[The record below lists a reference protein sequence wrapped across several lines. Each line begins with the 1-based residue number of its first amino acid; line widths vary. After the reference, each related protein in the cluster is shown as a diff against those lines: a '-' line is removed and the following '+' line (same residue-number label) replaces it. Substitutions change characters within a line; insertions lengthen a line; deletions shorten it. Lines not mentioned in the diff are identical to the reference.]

1 MLSSTLAGRPLGGF
15 LLTLVC
21 IMSAGHSQA
30 QAEDVWDAV
39 EHHYADS
46 SGTKIHYATV
56 GEGEPVVFVHGFPD
70 FWYSWRHQM
79 AALAPHFKA
88 VAIDTRGYNLSGQ
101 PEGVENYAMEKL
113 HADVN
118 AVIDD
123 LGVEQV
129 NLVGHDWGG
138 AIAWQFTMA
147 NQDRVKRLIILNLT
161 HPKGYA
167 AVVAN
172 PSPEQAQ
179 NVEYAKN
186 FASSEPTG
194 EPIPERLLGMGES
207 SGDPK
212 VAARYREAFQ
222 QSYWDGMMNYY
233 RANYRSLA
241 ERTESAAETPDI
253 TCPVLQF
260 HGLKDTA
267 VDKDG
272 LRDTW
277 NWVTNDYTLVTVP
290 SAGHF
295 VQWEAAEMVSDTM
308 KWWLLARQ

>member
-1 MLSSTLAGRPLGGF
+1 MDWIGRTIGLVLLMTIGSTTTAAD
-15 LLTLVC
+15 
-21 IMSAGHSQA
+21 I
-30 QAEDVWDAV
+30 WDEV

-46 SGTKIHYATV
+46 DGVKIHYASL
-56 GEGEPVVFVHGFPD
+56 GEGEPVLFVHGFPD

-79 AALAPHFKA
+79 ETLAPHFKA
-88 VAIDTRGYNLSGQ
+88 VAMDTRGYNLSDK
-101 PEGVENYAMEKL
+101 PEGVEQYLMEKL
-113 HADVN
+113 HADID

-138 AIAWQFTMA
+138 AIAWQYTMA

-172 PSPEQAQ
+172 PTPEQEA
-179 NVEYAKN
+179 NVEYARN

-194 EPIPERLLGMGES
+194 AAVPERLLAMGEG

-212 VAARYREAFQ
+212 VAARYREAFER
-222 QSYWDGMMNYY
+222 SYWDGMMNYY
-233 RANYRSLA
+233 RANYAGISDRNSGD
-241 ERTESAAETPDI
+241 SPDI

-260 HGLKDTA
+260 HGLQDSA
-267 VDKDG
+267 VDQDG

-277 NWVTNDYTLVTVP
+277 RWITKDYTLVTAP
-290 SAGHF
+290 DAGHF
-295 VQWEAAEMVSDTM
+295 VQWDAADLVSETM
-308 KWWLLARQ
+308 K